1 VTVRNGGTVPM
12 TNVTIQDDVPG
23 SLTLSSATVDRGTSY
38 VDGQLIT
45 VSTGTLEAG
54 ATVTMILNTLV
65 SDTVQTPAAIANT
78 ACAARDGGGEVCS
91 TATIN
96 VGPAGMTL
104 PATGVRSASLN
115 GGQRMDGLFGV
126 LFAGALMLMLSAQV
140 SNRRMLVAVM
150 FVLVA
155 LVVVA
160 AGVALLLTRDDDEVA
175 PSREPASAPESTA
188 VPDELPAAE
197 EDGRLV
203 FDFPPTPTPYVLPEP
218 AGARTLMIPKLA
230 EQFRGP
236 IPIVEI
242 PFEDRQWDVSGLGT
256 YIGWLEGTTWLAPGW
271 GNTVLAA
278 HVQLG
283 FENPGPFWGLGEL
296 QAGDE
301 IIVGEGESEHTFVVT
316 STRKVDPTD
325 LTVTAP
331 TNGPTLTLITCTDW
345 NNARGVF
352 AQRLVVQ
359 AVPAQS

>member
-1 VTVRNGGTVPM
+1 M
-12 TNVTIQDDVPG
+12 TNVTIRT
-23 SLTLSSATVDRGTSY
+23 TLAHERCLLHRRSGRPTWMANSSRWKS
-38 VDGQLIT
+38 
-45 VSTGTLEAG
+45 TLEAG
-54 ATVTMILNTLV
+54 RPSDDLNTMVSTRCDFSADYEYGVRRSRGVGRYMAATV
-65 SDTVQTPAAIANT
+65 
-78 ACAARDGGGEVCS
+78 
-91 TATIN
+91 N
-96 VGPAGMTL
+96 VGPAGVTGLPRRTL
-104 PATGVRSASLN
+104 CVVN
-115 GGQRMDGLFGV
+115 GGQRIDGLFGA

-160 AGVALLLTRDDDEVA
+160 AGLALLLTRDDDEVA

-188 VPDELPAAE
+188 APDEQPAAE
-197 EDGRLV
+197 EDGPLV

-230 EQFRGP
+230 DQFRGP

-296 QAGDE
+296 EAGDE
-301 IIVGEGESEHTFVVT
+301 IIVGEGSELLRVT